1 MENADELELAQKTLG
16 DVTNTHAQ
24 LSAEIAKLSGSSVE
38 EYKEAK
44 EAARAAKDAANRWID
59 NIWTLRSHLAN
70 KFEGHGDAVKALFKQ
85 AGVKDD
91 LDNIP

>member
-1 MENADELELAQKTLG
+1 MPQVGGGGFGGGGLG
-16 DVTNTHAQ
+16 D
-24 LSAEIAKLSGSSVE
+24 SVE
-38 EYKEAK
+38 DKAK

-70 KFEGHGDAVKALFKQ
+70 KFEGHGDAVKSLFKQ